1 MNPGGKAC
9 EMLSRKSPSEVRMDS
24 FARAVEVLN
33 RWVRGICIVFS
44 GGLFILVIAQ
54 ILFRYVL
61 KISAPWTEEAARYLM
76 IWMAL
81 LAAGLAFQ
89 KGHHF
94 NIDFVTSRLRAKTRR
109 QIARF
114 TDLLTSVFILCII
127 LWGVPFAILGFF
139 TISPGLEITMF
150 LPYLAIPVAG
160 GVMMLNLIVYLAG
173 LRGAKG
179 KEGPEGP

>member
-1 MNPGGKAC
+1 
-9 EMLSRKSPSEVRMDS
+9 MDS
-24 FARAVEVLN
+24 FARAVEVAN
-33 RWVRGICIVFS
+33 RWIQRICIVFS
-44 GGLFILVIAQ
+44 GALFVLVIAQ
-54 ILFRYVL
+54 ILFRYVI

-81 LAAGLAFQ
+81 LATGIAFH

-109 QIARF
+109 NIAIF
-114 TDLLTSVFILCII
+114 TGLLTSIFILCVII
-127 LWGVPFAILGFF
+127 WGIPFAILGFF

-160 GVMMLNLIVYLAG
+160 GVMMLNLVVYLCG

-179 KEGPEGP
+179 KEGSEDP

>member
-1 MNPGGKAC
+1 
-9 EMLSRKSPSEVRMDS
+9 MDRV
-24 FARAVEVLN
+24 ARAIELSN
-33 RWVRGICIVFS
+33 RWIRWICIFCS
-44 GGLFILVIAQ
+44 GAIFILVMAQ
-54 ILFRYVL
+54 ILFRYVI

-94 NIDFVTSRLRAKTRR
+94 NIDFVTSRLRARTQK
-109 QIARF
+109 QLSLF
-114 TDLLTSVFILCII
+114 TAFLTSIFILCII
-127 LWGVPFAILGFF
+127 LWGIPFATLGFF

-160 GVMMLNLIVYLAG
+160 VVMMLNLIMYIRTLMG
-173 LRGAKG
+173 KKG
-179 KEGPEGP
+179 KGGP